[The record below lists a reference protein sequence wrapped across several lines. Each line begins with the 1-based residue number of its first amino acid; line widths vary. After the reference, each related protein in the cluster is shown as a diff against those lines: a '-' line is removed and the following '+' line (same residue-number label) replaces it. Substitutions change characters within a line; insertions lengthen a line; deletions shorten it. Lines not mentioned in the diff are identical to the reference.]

1 MKKLFKLFL
10 SFGILL
16 FLFNCI
22 SKNKVNTSEKK
33 LSEKEQL
40 EKKKLELIAE
50 FQKQKEMNNMKFDS
64 LQVKKD
70 SAFNKTTLTDINK
83 DGASY
88 NQLD

>member
-22 SKNKVNTSEKK
+22 SKNKVNTSEKE

-40 EKKKLELIAE
+40 EKKKQELIAD
-50 FQKQKEMNNMKFDS
+50 FKNNKEKLNQKFDS
-64 LQVKKD
+64 LKIKED
-70 SAFNKTTLTDINK
+70 SLFNKSTLSDLNK
-83 DGASY
+83 DAASY